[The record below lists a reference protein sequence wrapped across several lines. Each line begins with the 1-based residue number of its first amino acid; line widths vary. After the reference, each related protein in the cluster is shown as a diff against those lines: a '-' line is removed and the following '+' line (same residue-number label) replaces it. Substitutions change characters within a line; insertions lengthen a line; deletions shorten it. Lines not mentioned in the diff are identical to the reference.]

1 MRVFEYLF
9 TAFIDE
15 KVFRFELVLDAPG
28 PDRQWRSV
36 TATHGMPSPG
46 SAELQLGP
54 CGFLNAFNAFFQRNI
69 FRPELELGAPGLDRA
84 EARDNILQ
92 HLRYR
97 RRQQVATGIAGGAA
111 FAD

>member
-1 MRVFEYLF
+1 LRVFEYLF

-54 CGFLNAFNAFFQRNI
+54 CGLSSAFYVFIQRNI
-69 FRPELELGAPGLDRA
+69 FRPELELGAPGIDGA
-84 EARDNILQ
+84 EARDYIS
-92 HLRYR
+92 
-97 RRQQVATGIAGGAA
+97 
-111 FAD
+111 D